1 MNVLAAKRLT
11 NKFFTKMFFFC
22 GETTKTENREQLG
35 KKRLGIGWGWG
46 R

>member
-1 MNVLAAKRLT
+1 MVVGGGGGEGV
-11 NKFFTKMFFFC
+11 MFFFC